1 MGRTWEK
8 LTPMQ
13 KALYRQLYKKSFYD
27 FVKDFWECWD
37 PSPLVDGFLV
47 QFYCETFQYYCKT
60 WVGYTEKQIR
70 VPDKYKDYHI
80 VDCRAGKRNLNIN
93 VPPRHSKSAIFNV
106 AGPVWLWLSYPIK
119 AASISHTFG
128 LSKDMNSK
136 RQKLINS
143 EKFQFFFGNDFH
155 LISNTADVLKDDR
168 GGELYSKNRDSM
180 TGFGCDLAIV
190 DDVTNAEQARKDKQE
205 MANAWSFFQ
214 NTLPS
219 RINDIKTGIII
230 NIQQRLAPND
240 ITGHIMN
247 DTKLKDTYLFITLP
261 AIFEEDTILVCPI
274 SGDILAFKAGDPLW
288 PERFGN
294 YDALRFQ
301 VGEGVFQTQYLQ
313 KPVASDRT
321 IVKPYMLNEVAA
333 VDAPDIDQADMVYA
347 SHDFPV
353 KDKETSDFLGSVLA
367 YRIGPNLY
375 IKDCLEKKMAF
386 VESIGYAESLNGF
399 YAGIIQI
406 IEDKANGSPIIQQ
419 LHEKIAGVQPFQPG
433 TKSKTQRLESATI
446 YMPNVYFVK
455 TEYNK
460 MTGEYTLSGPL
471 ENLKRRLL
479 NFPFVEHDDIV
490 DAFTQL
496 LLFVFMD
503 RQFMVYGRTFNE
515 FNLVDYKKQDGE
527 YSAIFFNKDGDLWKV
542 CDVAI
547 RYGLNTK
554 MIVKRETL
562 FRASPEEGLKQLKE
576 FAPDQNLFIDASA
589 ISSFY
594 GSYNEGLAIEHY
606 EVDNFE
612 LSVNNLNMAFGKK
625 DVLVEKQCK
634 ATKADIESFKY
645 DKNKQ
650 GDNFTFKTE
659 QDGFVACLRVAMK
672 YFALAV

>member
-1 MGRTWEK
+1 MDRSYEK
-8 LTPMQ
+8 LTAVQ
-13 KALYRQLYKKSFYD
+13 KALYKQLYKKSFYD

-47 QFYCETFQYYCKT
+47 QFYCEIFQYYCKP
-60 WVGYTEKQIR
+60 WIGYTEQPVRI
-70 VPDKYKDYHI
+70 PEKYKDYKVI
-80 VDCRAGKRNLNIN
+80 DCRQGKRNLNIN

-106 AGPVWLWLSYPIK
+106 AGPVWLWLTYPIK

-219 RINDIKTGIII
+219 RINDVKTGIII

-247 DTKLKDTYLFITLP
+247 DSKLKDTYLFITLP
-261 AIFEEDTILVCPI
+261 AIFDENTVLVCPI
-274 SGDILAFKAGDPLW
+274 SGDILAFKTGDPLW

-301 VGEGVFQTQYLQ
+301 VGDGVFQTQYLQ

-321 IVKPYMLNEVAA
+321 VIKEYMLNFKAA
-333 VDAPDIDQADMVYA
+333 PAVPDISQADMVYA

-353 KDKETSDFLGSVLA
+353 KDKETSDFLGSILA
-367 YRIGPNLY
+367 YRVGATLY

-386 VESIGYAESLNGF
+386 VESINYTESLNDF
-399 YAGIIQI
+399 YLGIIQI

-419 LHEKIAGVQPFQPG
+419 LREKISGVQAFNPG
-433 TKSKTQRLESATI
+433 TKSKMQRLESATL
-446 YMPNVYFVK
+446 YLPNVVFVK
-455 TEYNK
+455 EKYNSL
-460 MTGEYTLSGPL
+460 TGDYTLTEGL
-471 ENLKRRLL
+471 ENLKFRLL

-496 LLFVFMD
+496 VLYVFMD
-503 RQFMVYGRTFNE
+503 RQLMVYGRSFNE
-515 FNLVDYKKQDGE
+515 YNLTEYKPTPGE
-527 YSAIFFNKDGDLWKV
+527 YSAVFFNKDGDIWKAAEIA
-542 CDVAI
+542 AI
-547 RYGLNTK
+547 YGVETK
-554 MIVKRETL
+554 LVVKREML
-562 FRASPEEGLKQLKE
+562 FRASPEKGLEELKA
-576 FAPDQNLFIDASA
+576 FAPGQNVFIDASST
-589 ISSFY
+589 SSFY
-594 GSYNEGLAIEHY
+594 GIFMHDVIIEPY
-606 EVDNFE
+606 LPADFE
-612 LSVNNLNMAFGKK
+612 ASVNSLNLAFGKK
-625 DVLVEKQCK
+625 LICIDKQCK
-634 ATKADIESFKY
+634 ALIADIESFKY
-645 DKNKQ
+645 DKTK
-650 GDNFTFKTE
+650 DETSKFKTE
-659 QDGFVACLRVAMK
+659 EDGFVACLRSAMK
-672 YFALAV
+672 YYALSV

>member
-1 MGRTWEK
+1 MDRSYVH
-8 LTPMQ
+8 LTPVQ
-13 KALYRQLYKKSFYD
+13 VALYKQLYKKSFYD

-47 QFYCETFQYYCKT
+47 QFYCEIFQYYCKP
-60 WVGYTEKQIR
+60 WIGYTEKQINI
-70 VPDKYKDYHI
+70 PEKYKDYKI
-80 VDCRAGKRNLNIN
+80 IDCRVNKRNHNIN

-106 AGPVWLWLSYPIK
+106 AGPVWLWLTYPIK

-143 EKFQFFFGNDFH
+143 EKFQFFFGNEFH

-219 RINDIKTGIII
+219 RINDVKTGIII

-247 DTKLKDTYLFITLP
+247 DSKLKNTYLFITLP
-261 AIFEEDTILVCPI
+261 AIFDEDTVLVCPI
-274 SGDILAFKAGDPLW
+274 SGDILAFKTGDPLW

-294 YDALRFQ
+294 YDTLRFQ

-313 KPVASDRT
+313 RPIASDRT
-321 IVKPYMLNEVAA
+321 IVKEYMLNIKTAPHV
-333 VDAPDIDQADMVYA
+333 PDISHADMIYA

-353 KDKETSDFLGSVLA
+353 KDKETSDFLGSVIA
-367 YRIGPNLY
+367 YRVGSMLY
-375 IKDCLEKKMAF
+375 IKNCIEKKMAF
-386 VESIGYAESLNGF
+386 VESIEYAQSLDNF
-399 YAGIIQI
+399 YLGIIQI

-419 LHEKIAGVQPFQPG
+419 LREKISGVQPFNPG
-433 TKSKTQRLESATI
+433 TKSKVQRLESATV
-446 YMPNVYFVK
+446 YLPNVVFVK
-455 TEYNK
+455 DVYNE
-460 MTGEYTLSGPL
+460 MTGEYTLSEPL
-471 ENLKRRLL
+471 ENLKFRLL

-496 LLFVFMD
+496 LLYVFMD
-503 RQFMVYGRTFNE
+503 RQLMVYGRSFNE
-515 FNLVDYKKQDGE
+515 YNLTEYLPTDGE

-542 CDVAI
+542 AEIAV
-547 RYGLNTK
+547 RYALETK
-554 MIVKRETL
+554 LVVKRESM
-562 FRASPEEGLKQLKE
+562 FRASPEQGIAELKK
-576 FAPDQNLFIDASA
+576 FAPDQTVFMDASSV
-589 ISSFY
+589 SSFY
-594 GSYNEGLAIEHY
+594 GMYVEGTIIEPY
-606 EVDNFE
+606 LPEDFE
-612 LSVNNLNMAFGKK
+612 GSVNSLNLAFGKK
-625 DVLVEKQCK
+625 IILIDKQCK
-634 ATKADIESFKY
+634 STIADIESFKY
-645 DKNKQ
+645 DKTTD
-650 GDNFTFKTE
+650 GTTRFKTE
-659 QDGFVACLRVAMK
+659 DDGFVACIRTAMK
-672 YFALAV
+672 YYAVSP

>member
-1 MGRTWEK
+1 MDRSYEN
-8 LTPMQ
+8 LTPVQ
-13 KALYRQLYKKSFYD
+13 VALYRQLYKKSFYD

-47 QFYCETFQYYCKT
+47 QFYCEIFQYYCKP
-60 WVGYTEKQIR
+60 WIGYTEKQIK
-70 VPDKYKDYHI
+70 VPEEYKDYKI
-80 VDCRAGKRNLNIN
+80 IDCRVNKRNLNIN

-106 AGPVWLWLSYPIK
+106 AGPVWLWLTYPIK

-219 RINDIKTGIII
+219 RINDVKTGIII

-247 DTKLKDTYLFITLP
+247 DSKLKNTYLFITLP
-261 AIFEEDTILVCPI
+261 AIFDEDTVLVCPI
-274 SGDILAFKAGDPLW
+274 SGDILAFKTGDPLW

-294 YDALRFQ
+294 YDTLRFQ

-313 KPVASDRT
+313 HPIASDRT
-321 IVKPYMLNEVAA
+321 IVKEYMLNVKTAPH
-333 VDAPDIDQADMVYA
+333 VPDISQADMIYA

-353 KDKETSDFLGSVLA
+353 KDKETSDFLGSVIA
-367 YRIGPNLY
+367 YRVGSMLY
-375 IKDCLEKKMAF
+375 IKNCIEKKMAF
-386 VESIGYAESLNGF
+386 VESIEYAQSLDNF
-399 YAGIIQI
+399 YLGIIQI

-419 LHEKIAGVQPFQPG
+419 LREKISGVQPFNPG
-433 TKSKTQRLESATI
+433 TKSKVQRLESATV
-446 YMPNVYFVK
+446 YLPNVVFVK
-455 TEYNK
+455 DVYNE
-460 MTGEYTLSGPL
+460 MTGEYTLSEPL
-471 ENLKRRLL
+471 ENLKFRLL

-496 LLFVFMD
+496 LLYVFMD
-503 RQFMVYGRTFNE
+503 RQLMVYGRSFNE
-515 FNLVDYKKQDGE
+515 YNLTEYLPTDGE
-527 YSAIFFNKDGDLWKV
+527 YSAVFFNKDGDLWKV
-542 CDVAI
+542 AEIAV
-547 RYGLNTK
+547 RYALETK
-554 MIVKRETL
+554 LVVKREVM
-562 FRASPEEGLKQLKE
+562 FRASPEQGIEELKK
-576 FAPDQNLFIDASA
+576 FAPDQTVFMDASSV
-589 ISSFY
+589 SSFY
-594 GSYNEGLAIEHY
+594 GMYVEGTIIEPY
-606 EVDNFE
+606 LPEDFE
-612 LSVNNLNMAFGKK
+612 GSVNSLNLAFGKK
-625 DVLVEKQCK
+625 LILIDKQCK
-634 ATKADIESFKY
+634 ATIADIESFKY
-645 DKNKQ
+645 DKTTD
-650 GDNFTFKTE
+650 GTTRFKTE
-659 QDGFVACLRVAMK
+659 EDGFVACIRTAMK
-672 YFALAV
+672 YYAVSP

>member
-1 MGRTWEK
+1 MDRSYEK
-8 LTPMQ
+8 LSPVQRT
-13 KALYRQLYKKSFYD
+13 LYRQLYKKSFYD

-37 PSPLVDGFLV
+37 PTPLVDGFLV
-47 QFYCETFQYYCKT
+47 QFYCEIFQYYCRT
-60 WVGYTEKQIR
+60 WVGYNEKNIR
-70 VPDKYKDYHI
+70 VPDMYKDYHI
-80 VDCRAGKRNLNIN
+80 IDCRAGKRNLNIN

-106 AGPVWLWLSYPIK
+106 AGPVWLWLTYPIK

-143 EKFQFFFGNDFH
+143 EKFQFFFSNEFT
-155 LISNTADVLKDDR
+155 LISNTADVLKDNR

-247 DTKLKDTYLFITLP
+247 DAKLKDTYLFITLP
-261 AIFEEDTILVCPI
+261 AIFDEDTLLICPI
-274 SGDILAFKAGDPLW
+274 SGDILAFKTGDPLW

-294 YDALRFQ
+294 YEALRSQ

-321 IVKPYMLNEVAA
+321 VIKPYMINKLTAPE
-333 VDAPDIDQADMVYA
+333 APDISQADMVYA

-353 KDKETSDFLGSVLA
+353 KDKETSDFLGSILA
-367 YRIGPNLY
+367 YRVGANLY

-386 VESIGYAESLNGF
+386 VESIAYTESLSGF
-399 YAGIIQI
+399 YAGVVQI

-419 LHEKIAGVQPFQPG
+419 LREKISGVQAFQPG
-433 TKSKTQRLESATI
+433 TKSKMQRLESATI
-446 YMPNVYFVK
+446 YMPNVFFV
-455 TEYNK
+455 ESEFNRL
-460 MTGEYTLSGPL
+460 TGEYNLSETL
-471 ENLKRRLL
+471 ENLIQRLL

-496 LLFVFMD
+496 LLFVYMD
-503 RQFMVYGRTFNE
+503 RQFMVYARSFNE
-515 FNLVDYKKQDGE
+515 YNLVEYVQGQNE
-527 YSAIFFNKDGDLWKV
+527 YSTVFFNKDGDLWKV
-542 CDVAI
+542 CEVAI
-547 RYGLNTK
+547 RYGTESKL
-554 MIVKRETL
+554 IVKRETL
-562 FRASPEEGLKQLKE
+562 FRASPEEGLKRLQE
-576 FAPDQNLFIDASA
+576 FAPEQNIFIDASA
-589 ISSFY
+589 VPSFY
-594 GSYNEGLAIEHY
+594 GVYTGDIVIEHY
-606 EVDNFE
+606 AIDNFE
-612 LSVNNLNMAFGKK
+612 LSVNNLNLAFGKK
-625 DVLVEKQCK
+625 LVLVDKSCK
-634 ATKADIESFKY
+634 ALKADIESFKY
-645 DKNKQ
+645 DKNKN
-650 GDNFTFKTE
+650 GDNFVFKTE
-659 QDGFVACLRVAMK
+659 QDGFVSCLRVAMK
-672 YFALAV
+672 YYALTV